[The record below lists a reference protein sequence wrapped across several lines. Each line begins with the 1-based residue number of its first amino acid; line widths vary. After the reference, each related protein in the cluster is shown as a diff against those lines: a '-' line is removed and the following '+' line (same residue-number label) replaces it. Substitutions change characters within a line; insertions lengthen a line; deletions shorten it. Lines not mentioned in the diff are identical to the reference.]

1 MNKLIYYAFFFTCET
16 NCSGYSSMDG
26 NEIKDA
32 RLFGLKI
39 SNTATLLLF
48 YIILP
53 LMLNLIPYYLYLSV
67 NMIEYP
73 LSSFPTDPLTIISLL
88 AFIAIPTLL
97 IPLFIY
103 ILIKCIIN
111 RKFFREQEVFRVRWF
126 GFRLDNTSLIVLF
139 LLSIFSL
146 ILDIRALIGSIN
158 SIMIYLRFSFSPP
171 SSIFIQLYSSIT
183 VVLITI
189 NFHRTPNIRPHCMTG
204 L

>member
-1 MNKLIYYAFFFTCET
+1 
-16 NCSGYSSMDG
+16 MDG

-32 RLFGLKI
+32 RFFGLKI
-39 SNTATLLLF
+39 SNTATVLLF

-103 ILIKCIIN
+103 ILLKCIIN
-111 RKFFREQEVFRVRWF
+111 RKFFREQEGFRVRWF

-146 ILDIRALIGSIN
+146 ILDIRALITYIN
-158 SIMIYLRFSFSPP
+158 NIMVFLRFSFPP
-171 SSIFIQLYSSIT
+171 SSILIQLYSSF
-183 VVLITI
+183 VVVSITI
-189 NFHRTPNIRPHCMTG
+189 SFHVYALVVCAKNRKLLR
-204 L
+204 